1 MQNYQ
6 KILTQKS
13 ILYDTNLD
21 AFARLRVSNPYTLFD
36 GQNRFALSNVFFSN
50 IQTGGSVINIVAE
63 NTANLVTIASACT
76 VTRQSKYYF
85 PYQPG
90 KSLLFI
96 GSFCMY
102 PKQTGLTQRVGYFDD
117 MNGIYF
123 ELSDSTMYIVKR
135 NAGTNTRIAQTN
147 WNSNTLSILDPSNV
161 QIFFID
167 IEWLGVGTVRCGF
180 FMNGIP
186 VICHKFHHTNQT
198 NSVYMTTACLP
209 VRYQIINSGTA
220 PICGLKQICSTV
232 ISEGGYE
239 SKNLSG
245 FLQQSGS
252 IAFSTGTIKPAISI
266 RLKSGYQGAIV
277 YLKKIM
283 CAINSSN
290 DIGYWY
296 IYKNATLTGSSFV
309 NHASS
314 FNVEIDISAT
324 AISGGVQISG
334 GIFTSSQSI
343 NNNFEDSIQ
352 LGLTDTYT
360 SEVLTLAVSGI
371 NSGSSSMVVALQ
383 WFEI

>member
-1 MQNYQ
+1 MQNFQ
-6 KILTQKS
+6 KILPQQS
-13 ILYDTNLD
+13 VFHDTNFD

-63 NTANLVTIASACT
+63 NTANLVTIASACV

-135 NAGTNTRIAQTN
+135 NAGTNLRIAQQD
-147 WNSNTLSILDPSNV
+147 WNSNKLSILDPSNV
-161 QIFFID
+161 QLFFVD

-180 FMNGIP
+180 FMHGFP
-186 VICHKFHHTNQT
+186 VICHKFHHANQT
-198 NSVYMTTACLP
+198 NGVYMTTACLP

-232 ISEGGYE
+232 LSEGGYE
-239 SKNLSG
+239 SRNS
-245 FLQQSGS
+245 S
-252 IAFSTGTIKPAISI
+252 AFSQKTGAISFTTGTTKPAISI
-266 RLKSGYQGAIV
+266 RLKQGYQGAIV
-277 YLKKIM
+277 YLRDIF
-283 CAINSSN
+283 CAMTTAN
-290 DIGYWY
+290 DVGFWF
-296 IYKNATLTGSSFV
+296 IYKNATLTGASFT

-314 FNVEIDISAT
+314 FNVDIDITAT
-324 AISGGVQISG
+324 TISGGVQVDG

-343 NNNFEDSIQ
+343 TNNFEKMIQ

-371 NSGSSSMVVALQ
+371 NSGSSQMVVGLQ
-383 WFEI
+383 WIEI